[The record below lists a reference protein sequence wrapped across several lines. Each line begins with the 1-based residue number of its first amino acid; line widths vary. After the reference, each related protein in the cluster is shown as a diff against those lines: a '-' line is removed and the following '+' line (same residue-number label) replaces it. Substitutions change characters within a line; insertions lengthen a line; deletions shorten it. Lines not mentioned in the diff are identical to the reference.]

1 MYETEILT
9 STRSYIYISILTAWL
24 MFLMNR
30 ALHFATK
37 LNSRDIQKFNCFWV
51 PSDDLFASAR
61 KAVFPEPTPT
71 GVHRLK
77 NTLSSQSVKSNLPQK
92 KCNSPLWA
100 KVNFGP
106 PTSEIPGSASEFS
119 DVVGYD
125 PESIGALR
133 NTTLG
138 YLKKAFVWVHNSRRL
153 IISIATAY

>member
-1 MYETEILT
+1 
-9 STRSYIYISILTAWL
+9 

-37 LNSRDIQKFNCFWV
+37 LNSTDIQKFNCFWV

-92 KCNSPLWA
+92 SSTVLYEPKLILDPLHLKFLDLPLNSVML
-100 KVNFGP
+100 
-106 PTSEIPGSASEFS
+106 
-119 DVVGYD
+119 
-125 PESIGALR
+125 
-133 NTTLG
+133 
-138 YLKKAFVWVHNSRRL
+138 
-153 IISIATAY
+153 

>member
-9 STRSYIYISILTAWL
+9 TTRSYIYISILTAWL

-37 LNSRDIQKFNCFWV
+37 QNSRDIQKFNCFWV

-92 KCNSPLWA
+92 SSTVLYEPK
-100 KVNFGP
+100 FGP
-106 PTSEIPGSASEFS
+106 PTSKIPGSASEFS

>member
-1 MYETEILT
+1 MRLKFLH
-9 STRSYIYISILTAWL
+9 RHDHISISTAWL

-30 ALHFATK
+30 ALHFATR

-92 KCNSPLWA
+92 SSTVLYEPK
-100 KVNFGP
+100 FGP
-106 PTSEIPGSASEFS
+106 PTSKIPGSASEFS

-125 PESIGALR
+125 PESIGPLR